1 MQIKLYSN
9 VRANEAVCFGVSVI
23 KDIPV
28 VNGRIIAGVRVQA
41 NMAYIR
47 MSKSKLKNKT
57 KQTNTGQ
64 NN

>member
-1 MQIKLYSN
+1 M
-9 VRANEAVCFGVSVI
+9 RANEPVCFDVSVI

-28 VNGRIIAGVRVQA
+28 VNGRIIAGVRVQT
-41 NMAYIR
+41 NMAYIG
-47 MSKSKLKNKT
+47 MSKSKLKNKP